1 MLILATMI
9 STNVWAAAPKLSD
22 MSFSTSGSVRI
33 VNEDFSGVSTTTPA
47 TATVANT
54 VSQSAYGIFNYM
66 YNNNTSNSYAILNN
80 SATTGFNSN
89 CVALSAGSG
98 SPLIFFATGI
108 SFGNKGAWRIKTTKT
123 SHNMFGIYGAKNNNA
138 CTHSETRAF
147 IQNDGGTIKINSS
160 GGWTS
165 VTTVSSEENIIDI
178 CVIYNKSG
186 STQTYGNSISIS
198 NNKAHVYVNGDCV
211 ATGDNPTEFS
221 ISSTALDANALFKI
235 LPMASSGNKCYIDD
249 IQVWNALPGAGK
261 TLSSIAKKTNATKTT
276 YIEGETFNPAGLVI
290 TATYSDASTEDIAY
304 TGNEAKFSFS
314 PSTATAL
321 TTGNSS
327 VTVTYG
333 GQTCSQ
339 SITVRSITLQAKD
352 EDGNA
357 IPGGGPGAPT
367 FTAATRTITAAAN
380 AGNYVFKEWVVSN
393 ASATST
399 TTTPTTITSAAPTGN
414 VTVTAKYYKP
424 ISVSW
429 MVKGVAWTPAQ
440 LGTSAVGYN
449 TAWSALTL
457 PTDPTT
463 GDGCGNK
470 FMGWVTET
478 IETPLDK
485 TDDAAA
491 ISALNILN
499 SGNKSGKT
507 TKITTTT
514 TFHAVFADYAE

>member
-1 MLILATMI
+1 MKTKIFNQAKWLVAIIAMLTIN

-160 GGWTS
+160 GGWTT

-235 LPMASSGNKCYIDD
+235 LPMTSSGNKCYIDD
-249 IQVWNALPGAGK
+249 IQVWNALPGAGALHVTYDGNGK
-261 TLSSIAKKTNATKTT
+261 TGGTVPTDASSPYAPSSTVTVLGNTGSLVRTGCTFAGWNTAADGSGTT
-276 YIEGETFNPAGLVI
+276 YAAGETFTISANTTLYAKWAATVTWNDNGGVIRTDNIFVPAAGKSV
-290 TATYSDASTEDIAY
+290 TPPSD
-304 TGNEAKFSFS
+304 
-314 PSTATAL
+314 PSTSAR
-321 TTGNSS
+321 GN
-327 VTVTYG
+327 
-333 GQTCSQ
+333 C
-339 SITVRSITLQAKD
+339 
-352 EDGNA
+352 
-357 IPGGGPGAPT
+357 
-367 FTAATRTITAAAN
+367 
-380 AGNYVFKEWVVSN
+380 
-393 ASATST
+393 
-399 TTTPTTITSAAPTGN
+399 
-414 VTVTAKYYKP
+414 
-424 ISVSW
+424 
-429 MVKGVAWTPAQ
+429 
-440 LGTSAVGYN
+440 
-449 TAWSALTL
+449 
-457 PTDPTT
+457 
-463 GDGCGNK
+463 GDK
-470 FMGWVTET
+470 FMGW
-478 IETPLDK
+478 
-485 TDDAAA
+485 
-491 ISALNILN
+491 
-499 SGNKSGKT
+499 
-507 TKITTTT
+507 TTTENYKADSPSPGDIVT
-514 TFHAVFADYAE
+514 GAQTITGSVDYYAVFADYAE

>member
-9 STNVWAAAPKLSD
+9 TTNVWAADPTATFDYTSSSQWSTWGITAPTTTSTGVDLDDDNDYAFTVGVVTMTFTDGSSTVCRCWKASGSLEFRFYSG
-22 MSFSTSGSVRI
+22 STVTFSVPSGYAIKSIYFNSKSSMAVGDPTGGSWSTNTWSPAAETYPTSVRI
-33 VNEDFSGVSTTTPA
+33 DA
-47 TATVANT
+47 
-54 VSQSAYGIFNYM
+54 
-66 YNNNTSNSYAILNN
+66 
-80 SATTGFNSN
+80 
-89 CVALSAGSG
+89 SG
-98 SPLIFFATGI
+98 S
-108 SFGNKGAWRIKTTKT
+108 
-123 SHNMFGIYGAKNNNA
+123 AK
-138 CTHSETRAF
+138 
-147 IQNDGGTIKINSS
+147 
-160 GGWTS
+160 WTS
-165 VTTVSSEENIIDI
+165 VTV
-178 CVIYNKSG
+178 
-186 STQTYGNSISIS
+186 TY
-198 NNKAHVYVNGDCV
+198 A
-211 ATGDNPTEFS
+211 ATK
-221 ISSTALDANALFKI
+221 L
-235 LPMASSGNKCYIDD
+235 
-249 IQVWNALPGAGK
+249 
-261 TLSSIAKKTNATKTT
+261 LSSIAKKTNATKTT

-321 TTGNSS
+321 TTGNTS

-333 GQTCSQ
+333 GQSCSQ

-463 GDGCGNK
+463 GDGCGDK

-485 TDDAAA
+485 TDDAVA